1 MSDGVVHNPPRGI
14 SIGRKQRGRQRS
26 FIRAVRSTDVLHRRH
41 KALFGS
47 STIACGPYAPGA
59 CRIVTGCAVLR
70 SAVWRRHRP
79 ANGASPGLSALPREL
94 RCSPRGDAAASVPLV
109 ERGWVRLLPNGR
121 PDGRSADGPIGPGK
135 ITTLTADAPCHKDA
149 VLSLVREQSEH
160 IAWLFRAI
168 DSIKPPAARSRG
180 AVTSFVHVTRC
191 RRLLSVHVASRTQSA
206 PCLSPEQIRAAV
218 LRNGR

>member
-1 MSDGVVHNPPRGI
+1 MIPFFWITKSIILYKYFRISKEAQSQTAQQETSGNVEAVAMSDGVVHNPPRGI

-79 ANGASPGLSALPREL
+79 ANGASPAYQHCRASSAARLEVTRPQAFRWWSGDGSAYCPMGARTEDPPMDQSDRGRLPR
-94 RCSPRGDAAASVPLV
+94 
-109 ERGWVRLLPNGR
+109 
-121 PDGRSADGPIGPGK
+121 
-135 ITTLTADAPCHKDA
+135 
-149 VLSLVREQSEH
+149 
-160 IAWLFRAI
+160 
-168 DSIKPPAARSRG
+168 
-180 AVTSFVHVTRC
+180 
-191 RRLLSVHVASRTQSA
+191 
-206 PCLSPEQIRAAV
+206 
-218 LRNGR
+218 